1 VIRKSSNAE
10 GSQKLEMD
18 LLCVLGKAVTRG
30 WLKKKMLMAW
40 ILCETFFW
48 QTKAGLGI
56 DDGIHVTGSFLKE
69 ADVRGGTNN

>member
-30 WLKKKMLMAW
+30 WLKKKMLIAW

-56 DDGIHVTGSFLKE
+56 DDGNYMRWAPSSRKRMCEV
-69 ADVRGGTNN
+69 D